1 MEAFRKLDELLN
13 SKFERINNILN
24 NGSSFTIKEEKIETK
39 DSNSFESIISKFL
52 NKTKDSKNID
62 QTNIDQKIREV
73 VKEASKTYGVD
84 ESLILSVIKTES
96 NFNPNAVSPVGA
108 QGLMQ
113 LMPET
118 AKWLGVKDPFDIRD
132 NIMGGT
138 KYLKQLLDKY
148 NGDLKL
154 AIAAYNAGPGNVDKY
169 NGIPPFSETQNYVSK
184 VLSSYINFKNN
195 LA

>member
-1 MEAFRKLDELLN
+1 
-13 SKFERINNILN
+13 
-24 NGSSFTIKEEKIETK
+24 
-39 DSNSFESIISKFL
+39 
-52 NKTKDSKNID
+52 
-62 QTNIDQKIREV
+62 
-73 VKEASKTYGVD
+73 
-84 ESLILSVIKTES
+84 
-96 NFNPNAVSPVGA
+96 
-108 QGLMQ
+108 
-113 LMPET
+113 MPET
-118 AKWLGVKDPFDIRD
+118 AKWLGVKDPFDIKD